1 MRCDGCFGIGIGKF
15 LILLGFFE
23 IFILLFELYL
33 VNVFEVNVRKD
44 IREGL
49 F

>member
-1 MRCDGCFGIGIGKF
+1 MRWDGCFGIGIGKF

-33 VNVFEVNVRKD
+33 INVFEVNVRKD